1 MNSTASLANSQH
13 PTMTIPAPMLT
24 KPQTIQQQVLAVIQR
39 ASLTRTP
46 GMTPREVLADYQG
59 AFGGRLTLDDIKKY
73 IHELVTTGDLVRM
86 DRRACTA
93 HVNHQPAQQVR
104 AATLKA

>member
-24 KPQTIQQQVLAVIQR
+24 QQKTIQQQVLHVIQR

-46 GMTPREVLADYQG
+46 GMTPREVLAAHQRTFD
-59 AFGGRLTLDDIKKY
+59 GRLTVDDVKT
-73 IHELVTTGDLVRM
+73 HMHALATAGHLVRM
-86 DRRACTA
+86 DRRTCTMC
-93 HVNHQPAQQVR
+93 HQAAQQVR
-104 AATLKA
+104 AATTSKA